1 VLDRDE
7 DDCPLVAF
15 LEQRGRLTGTESM
28 PENNLDRS
36 STGGL
41 DEDGVL
47 GAKARC
53 CAEG

>member
-1 VLDRDE
+1 MTEGLDWDHSVNMDR
-7 DDCPLVAF
+7 
-15 LEQRGRLTGTESM
+15 TGTESM
-28 PENNLDRS
+28 PENNLERS

-47 GAKARC
+47 CAKARC